1 MLLRIFLI
9 IFFLHFTNV
18 NAKNL
23 KKCEWKNDKGTPC
36 ITVTKTPN
44 SSIYSEVGINKTVIT
59 KQDIIDSG
67 AVDTND
73 ILKLISGLDV
83 FQSGGKGQSTS
94 IFTRGSESNHTLVLL
109 NGIAINDQSV
119 TDGLHDFGQ
128 DFIQTIQQIEIYKGS
143 SGAHFG
149 PSAIAGAINFI
160 TSVDYENSYSVSG
173 FTPQN
178 YSINGNYT
186 VITDNDW
193 HLNFKGAS
201 NVIETN
207 SAIADGNEY
216 DGTENYQ
223 FNFNSVKWIN
233 DNLKFKNTF
242 YGRQTASDYD
252 GSATDEEGYV
262 SDNKM
267 YTIQTAL
274 DHKSKKFD
282 DTFVIHYHK
291 YDRQYENS
299 GYLDEYYSESFV
311 LKTER
316 KINYFKKMSFGFGG
330 EYKYDWG
337 NFENRGSYEASTKGH
352 VKDLGIFGNFGYKFN
367 EDLILS
373 FYARTDDHKTT
384 GRNDTY
390 KINLTKFI
398 NNIQLGATRATGLR
412 NPTLYELYGTDN
424 WGIGGNTNLNP
435 EKSYT
440 NELFVKYNFTNNLY
454 LTATAYRAT
463 VFDQIESNSAY
474 SMHEN
479 ELIDINQEGLENEFV
494 YKGEDQSLTIFSNFN
509 KSRKTNGQA
518 QARRPDLN
526 YGSTY
531 MKKID
536 DPIYGP
542 FKIVLDYK
550 YTGKYIDWDGAKNS
564 RQKSTDIFNLSITK
578 KINKNNYYFTIG
590 NLTNERYEKPAT
602 YGQDGRSIKFGLK
615 TTF

>member
-1 MLLRIFLI
+1 MVFRFILLIFILI
-9 IFFLHFTNV
+9 SL
-18 NAKNL
+18 NAKADSL
-23 KKCEWKNDKGTPC
+23 KNCEWKNNEGKPC
-36 ITVTKTPN
+36 LTISKTPN
-44 SSIYSEVGINKTVIT
+44 SSIYSEIGINKQIIT

-67 AVDTND
+67 AIDSND
-73 ILKLISGLDV
+73 ILNLVSGLDV
-83 FQSGGKGQSTS
+83 FQSGPKGQSTS
-94 IFTRGSESNHTLVLL
+94 IFTRGSESNHTLVLI

-128 DFIQTIQQIEIYKGS
+128 DFIQTIQQIEVYKGS

-160 TSVDYENSYSVSG
+160 TAIDYTNSYSLSG
-173 FTPQN
+173 FSPQN
-178 YSINGNYT
+178 NSFDGNYT
-186 VITDNDW
+186 LINDSDW
-193 HLNFKGAS
+193 HLNFKGS
-201 NVIETN
+201 TTRSETN

-216 DGTENYQ
+216 DGSQNFQ
-223 FNFNSVKWIN
+223 LNFNAVKWIN

-242 YGRQTASDYD
+242 YGRKTKSDYD
-252 GSATDEEGYV
+252 GSSTDEEGYI
-262 SDNKM
+262 SDNRM

-274 DHKSKKFD
+274 DHKSKKFE
-282 DTFVIHYHK
+282 DTFVLHYHK

-316 KINYFKKMSFGFGG
+316 KINHFRKISFGYGG

-352 VKDLGIFGNFGYKFN
+352 MKDLGVFGNFGYKLN
-367 EDLILS
+367 ENLILS
-373 FYARTDDHKTT
+373 FYGRTDDHNTT
-384 GRNDTY
+384 GRNETY

-398 NNIQLGATRATGLR
+398 KNFQIAATRSTGLR

-424 WGIGGNTNLNP
+424 WGIGGNINLKP

-440 NELFVKYNFTNNLY
+440 NELYVKYNFTSNLY
-454 LTATAYRAT
+454 FSSTAYRAT
-463 VFDQIESNSAY
+463 IFDQIESNSAY

-479 ELIDINQEGLENEFV
+479 ELIDINQEGLENELV
-494 YKGEDQSLTIFSNFN
+494 YKVKDQSLSFFTNFN

-518 QARRPDLN
+518 QSRRPDLN

-531 MKKID
+531 IKKINHAM
-536 DPIYGP
+536 YGP

-578 KINKNNYYFTIG
+578 KINKNNYFITMK
-590 NLTNERYEKPAT
+590 NLSNERYEQPAT
-602 YGQDGRSIKFGLK
+602 YAQDGRSIRFGFK